1 MKQLS
6 SLRKHVAVIVAV
18 VLSACLFFVAGA
30 AVRVKPAGAETT
42 DYDEHWT
49 KSVSISNSQFAD
61 VGSGDIPAPNNWT
74 GASLFPDTGNAV
86 KSGVL
91 KLDEYG
97 ESNKDN
103 YKLDIYDEYKTAK
116 PDSPFGN
123 GNSSQPGYYQGTN
136 RNVLLINANGAD
148 TAFGYTSDSFT
159 LSPSSYYK
167 ISVWAK
173 TGSLSANSGASIVV
187 NGVTEESAG
196 FKGEVDTKG
205 VTENKG
211 WAEYVLYVETSAYKT
226 ATATLGLQL
235 GSDKE
240 NSYTKGYVMFDNI
253 VATEIT
259 YKAFYDETRGIQT
272 SDRKTVVSALEDV
285 PYMTGGDFETENAFG
300 TIGGNAT
307 TIKKIENA
315 ENGVAENNMY
325 GLEKQLYA
333 PFDNG
338 NANNVFI
345 VSTYNNAKSIFDE
358 GYGYIES
365 KTFDIDRYSYYRIS
379 AWYDGENVEGG
390 DGINATLCYKHK
402 NNTSDKF
409 TEAAATG
416 LTVSTENY
424 NHNGWS
430 ELTLY
435 VKGSDVADGY
445 EAKLRL
451 GLGSK
456 SNPSK
461 GVAMFDEVKIAKIT
475 PAEYSDLSSSGS
487 KAVTIDTF
495 TDSTG
500 VTNGSFNA
508 VGTYDKLEYAED
520 GSLKTPLA
528 PSGWTKY
535 TTAEAGTSGYSLT
548 AVDTENA
555 VSGLVP
561 VSEFDSFETWGNAL
575 KLSSSTD
582 TAFCYRSS
590 DFTVSASSYNTL
602 AVKLEAN
609 DLDGYGANIV
619 LKRGGKV
626 VATAEKITQSGTYTF
641 YIKGGE
647 SDSTMCVEL
656 WLGLNDRDNNAT
668 KLASGTVYFT
678 EVAFA
683 SDSTEEV
690 FNAKSEQYAHQRMVA
705 ALRNGIHEV
714 AVSLGTEDLS
724 LYDSY
729 DDGVKTPYNWT
740 LSKGSGVVKY
750 GVDEAEGAL
759 MLKNVTKTYSTVTLD
774 NTFALKADSY
784 YKFSMKVMTRFD
796 EEDIADEKS
805 VGAYIKLTNGDYR
818 FDFKSTA
825 VTVDSI
831 TDNNAYRTYTFYIK
845 SASSEATTAVVLG
858 LGGSEKSNQTIAGT
872 VYIKDIVLE
881 DISNVDYEE
890 VTKDLKDDENAIDDY
905 SMRVNLAA
913 ATDDSKDD
921 ADNADDKTTDDKT
934 TSGGELAWWLIPSI
948 LLAVAVVVAVVGSII
963 KNAIMNKPKK
973 VDNKKRSSYDR
984 RNVVHGATAA
994 KPADKAAD
1002 AEQPKDDFEKFNDA
1016 EEVPAD
1022 DVTETPVETTDGN
1035 AEATETEVTDA
1046 SNEPETTA
1054 EDTVTEAPEAT
1065 AEEVPAEE
1073 VKAEEPAP
1081 EDKAEAPA
1089 EKKEY
1094 RDGFDD

>member
-6 SLRKHVAVIVAV
+6 TLRKHVAVIVAV
-18 VLSACLFFVAGA
+18 VLAACFFFVAGA

-42 DYDEHWT
+42 EYDANWT
-49 KSVSISNSQFAD
+49 KPVSITNSQFSD

-74 GASLFPDTGNAV
+74 GASLFEHTGSAV

-91 KLDEYG
+91 KLDEYN

-103 YKLDIYDEYKTAK
+103 YKLDIYDEYKTAT
-116 PDSPFGN
+116 PDSPFGR
-123 GNSSQPGYYQGTN
+123 GNSSQPGHFEGTN

-173 TGSLSANSGASIVV
+173 TGGLSANSGASIVIG
-187 NGVTEESAG
+187 GVTEETAG
-196 FKGEVDTKG
+196 FKGEVDTNG

-235 GSDKE
+235 GSDE
-240 NSYTKGYVMFDNI
+240 VNSYTKGYVMFDNI

-259 YKAFYDETRGIQT
+259 YNAFYNETRGI
-272 SDRKTVVSALEDV
+272 DGAARKTVVSALEET
-285 PYMTGGDFETENAFG
+285 PYMTGGDFETAGAFG
-300 TIGGNAT
+300 SIGGGAT
-307 TIKKIENA
+307 TIKEIANA
-315 ENGVAENNMY
+315 ANGVSDDNKY

-338 NANNVFI
+338 KANNVFV
-345 VSTYNNAKSIFDE
+345 VSTYNNAKSTFDE
-358 GYGYIES
+358 GYGYVES
-365 KTFDIDRYSYYRIS
+365 NVFALNRYSYYRIS

-390 DGINATLCYKHK
+390 DGINATLFYKHK
-402 NNTSDKF
+402 NNSEF

-424 NHNGWS
+424 NHYGWS
-430 ELTLY
+430 ELTIY

-451 GLGSK
+451 GLGTE

-461 GVAMFDEVKIAKIT
+461 GVAMFDEVKIAEIT
-475 PAEYSDLSSSGS
+475 PAEYGDLSSAGS

-500 VTNGSFNA
+500 ITNGAFNT
-508 VGTYDKLEYAED
+508 VGTYDEIEFTED
-520 GSLKTPLA
+520 GTLKTPLA

-535 TTAEAGTSGYSLT
+535 TVSEVGTSGYSLT
-548 AVDTENA
+548 AVDTENV

-561 VSEFDSFETWGNAL
+561 VSEFDAFETWGNAL

-602 AVKLEAN
+602 AIKLEADN
-609 DLDGYGANIV
+609 LAGYGANLV

-626 VATAEKITQSGTYTF
+626 VATIEKITQSGTHTF

-647 SDSTMCVEL
+647 ADATMCVEL
-656 WLGLNDRDNNAT
+656 WLGLNDRDRNET

-690 FNAKSEQYAHQRMVA
+690 FTAKSEQYAHQRTVDV
-705 ALRNGIHEV
+705 LRNGIHEV
-714 AVSLGTEDLS
+714 VVSLGTEDLS

-729 DDGVKTPYNWT
+729 DEGVKTPYNWT

-784 YKFSMKVMTRFD
+784 YKFSMKVMTRFED
-796 EEDIADEKS
+796 EDVADEKS
-805 VGAYIKLTNGDYR
+805 VGAYVKLTNGDYR

-825 VTVDSI
+825 VTVDSV

-845 SASSEATTAVVLG
+845 SASTEGTTAVVLG
-858 LGGSEKSNQTIAGT
+858 LGGSEKSNQAIAGT

-881 DISNVDYEE
+881 DISNVDYED
-890 VTKDLKDDENAIDDY
+890 VIKDLKDDENAIDDY
-905 SMRVNLAA
+905 TMRVNLAA
-913 ATDDSKDD
+913 ATDDSANDGTD
-921 ADNADDKTTDDKT
+921 SADDTTTDDT
-934 TSGGELAWWLIPSI
+934 TASSGEIAWWLIPSI
-948 LLAVAVVVAVVGSII
+948 LLAVAVVIAVVGSII
-963 KNAIMNKPKK
+963 KNAIVNRPKK

-994 KPADKAAD
+994 KPADKATG
-1002 AEQPKDDFEKFNDA
+1002 AEQPKDDFEKFNDT
-1016 EEVPAD
+1016 EEVPAT
-1022 DVTETPVETTDGN
+1022 DVTETPVETPTDN
-1035 AEATETEVTDA
+1035 AEATETAETETAAEATDEEA
-1046 SNEPETTA
+1046 ITETEAAETT
-1054 EDTVTEAPEAT
+1054 T
-1065 AEEVPAEE
+1065 EEVPAEE
-1073 VKAEEPAP
+1073 VKAEEPA
-1081 EDKAEAPA
+1081 EVKIDAPA